1 MKTYMPWWSRG
12 RASALGAGGL
22 GFKSTLGELPF
33 SKLGLYSR
41 KIRNLVFIKT
51 FIYFQ
56 QNLQK
61 LHVILNNEFLSYIFE
76 L

>member
-1 MKTYMPWWSRG
+1 MPWWSRG

-22 GFKSTLGELPF
+22 GFKSTLGELPL
-33 SKLGLYSR
+33 KLGLYSR